1 MLMLAVGELIHNNL
15 TMTIVMM
22 KLDCNMDD
30 NNNERQDND
39 RLALV
44 STFLQ
49 WNILCISCVTSR
61 TK

>member
-1 MLMLAVGELIHNNL
+1 MLAVGAHKYL

-30 NNNERQDND
+30 NNDERECDD

-49 WNILCISCVTSR
+49 
-61 TK
+61 

>member
-1 MLMLAVGELIHNNL
+1 
-15 TMTIVMM
+15 MTIVIIM

-30 NNNERQDND
+30 NMDDNNNERRDND

-49 WNILCISCVTSR
+49 WKFCDIMCHLKN
-61 TK
+61 

>member
-1 MLMLAVGELIHNNL
+1 MLAVGELIHNNL
-15 TMTIVMM
+15 TMTIVIMM

-44 STFLQ
+44 STFLSGIFVH
-49 WNILCISCVTSR
+49 NIMCHL
-61 TK
+61 KN